1 MQRVAKSLDLKVNFH
16 SDKCMKHS
24 YGTGDKKVIKPIQMI
39 EFKGQVVCPRCVV
52 EENDRV
58 LKEQANNH
66 YKKID
71 RAKKFNMLTKHSII
85 SNEEI
90 LEATLSNYRT
100 ECNET
105 RANKNRVE
113 TIVESLK
120 AGQVKNV
127 FIVGVQGAGKS
138 HLAYSILR
146 ELREHFYELSDG
158 EKHGDLLLYKNMK
171 SGLFVEIEQLMRL
184 IKDSFNNKDS
194 KYTEEYCVE
203 LLTSVDF
210 LVLDDLGA
218 ESGSMN
224 RTDEASNFIQRVLYA
239 VTNGRQGK
247 VTITTTN
254 LSSGDIFKKYDK
266 KLGSRILNKAEA
278 IVFKETSDKRIE
290 HLGF

>member
-1 MQRVAKSLDLKVNFH
+1 MSLSNGF
-16 SDKCMKHS
+16 C
-24 YGTGDKKVIKPIQMI
+24 T
-39 EFKGQVVCPRCVV
+39 R
-52 EENDRV
+52 
-58 LKEQANNH
+58 
-66 YKKID
+66 
-71 RAKKFNMLTKHSII
+71 TKHSII

-105 RANKNRVE
+105 RANKEIVE
-113 TIVESLK
+113 GIVESLK
-120 AGQVKNV
+120 AGEVKNV

-146 ELREHFYELSDG
+146 ELRDYFYELSDG
-158 EKHGDLLLYKNMK
+158 EKHGDLLLYKKMK
-171 SGLFVEIEQLMRL
+171 SSLFVEIEQLMRL

-266 KLGSRILNKAEA
+266 KLGRHQLEIAALIMDKADKNKIKSRPMG
-278 IVFKETSDKRIE
+278 
-290 HLGF
+290 LGA

>member
-39 EFKGQVVCPRCVV
+39 DFKGQVVCPRCVV

-105 RANKNRVE
+105 RANKRLVE
-113 TIVESLK
+113 SIVESLK
-120 AGQVKNV
+120 AGKVKNV

-158 EKHGDLLLYKNMK
+158 EKHGDKLLYKKMK
-171 SGLFVEIEQLMRL
+171 SSLFVEIEQLMRL
-184 IKDSFNNKDS
+184 IKDSFNNKES
-194 KYTEEYCVE
+194 KYTEEYCVD

>member
-1 MQRVAKSLDLKVNFH
+1 MQKVAKSLDLKVNFH

-24 YGTGDKKVIKPIQMI
+24 YEAGGQTIIKPIQMI

-66 YKKID
+66 YKKIQ
-71 RAKKFNMLTKHSII
+71 RTKKFNMLTKHSII
-85 SNEEI
+85 RNEEI
-90 LEATLSNYRT
+90 IESTLANYKT
-100 ECNET
+100 ACKET
-105 RANKNRVE
+105 KANKKLVE
-113 TIVESLK
+113 EIVESLK
-120 AGQVKNV
+120 VGEVKNV

-138 HLAYSILR
+138 HLAYSVLK
-146 ELREHFYELSDG
+146 ELRDYFYEISNG
-158 EKHGDLLLYKNMK
+158 EADNDELIYQKMK
-171 SGLFVEIEQLMRL
+171 SCLYVEIEQIMRL

-194 KYTEEYCVE
+194 MYTEEYCVD

-266 KLGSRILNKAEA
+266 KLGSRILNKAQA
-278 IVFKETSDKRIE
+278 VVFKETSDKRIE

>member
-1 MQRVAKSLDLKVNFH
+1 V
-16 SDKCMKHS
+16 
-24 YGTGDKKVIKPIQMI
+24 KPVQMI
-39 EFKGQVVCPRCVV
+39 EHKGQVVCPRCVV

-90 LEATLSNYRT
+90 LGATLSNYRT

-105 RANKNRVE
+105 RTNKKRVE
-113 TIVESLK
+113 DIVESLK
-120 AGQVKNV
+120 AGEVKNV

-171 SGLFVEIEQLMRL
+171 SSLFV
-184 IKDSFNNKDS
+184 
-194 KYTEEYCVE
+194 
-203 LLTSVDF
+203 
-210 LVLDDLGA
+210 A
-218 ESGSMN
+218 
-224 RTDEASNFIQRVLYA
+224 
-239 VTNGRQGK
+239 
-247 VTITTTN
+247 
-254 LSSGDIFKKYDK
+254 
-266 KLGSRILNKAEA
+266 
-278 IVFKETSDKRIE
+278 
-290 HLGF
+290 

>member
-1 MQRVAKSLDLKVNFH
+1 MQRVAQSLDLKVNFH
-16 SDKCMKHS
+16 SDTCMKHS
-24 YGTGDKKVIKPIQMI
+24 YGTGNKKIIKPIQMI
-39 EFKGQVVCPRCVV
+39 EFEGQVVCPRCVV

-66 YKKID
+66 YKKIK
-71 RAKKFNMLTKHSII
+71 RTKKFNMLAKHSII
-85 SNEEI
+85 SNKEI

-100 ECNET
+100 ECKET
-105 RANKNRVE
+105 RANKK
-113 TIVESLK
+113 IVEGIVERLK
-120 AGQVKNV
+120 KGEVKNV

-146 ELREHFYELSDG
+146 ELRGYFYEISDG
-158 EKHGDLLLYKNMK
+158 EKDNDELTYSKMK
-171 SGLFVEIEQLMRL
+171 SCLYVEIEQLMRL

-194 KYTEEYCVE
+194 KYTEEYCVD